1 MTIGNFLIFIVMGLL
16 SDAAKKID
24 DAVAADLA
32 SRTGTRSTSQIGDAL
47 AAAVA
52 G

>member
-1 MTIGNFLIFIVMGLL
+1 MLL
-16 SDAAKKID
+16 DHLGYADAAKKID
-24 DAVAADLA
+24 DVVAADLA

>member
-1 MTIGNFLIFIVMGLL
+1 MLL
-16 SDAAKKID
+16 DHLGYADAAKKID

-32 SRTGTRSTSQIGDAL
+32 SRSGVRSTSQIGDAL

>member
-1 MTIGNFLIFIVMGLL
+1 MMLDHLGFA
-16 SDAAKKID
+16 DAAKQID

-47 AAAVA
+47 ATAVA